1 MKKTICTSLGLA
13 LLMAS
18 QPAAAAANNF
28 ALANNTG
35 AAIKSLSIKRTGTT
49 AWRPL
54 GGSAAQGARTT
65 IAFSDPDCAFDIKAD
80 LADGKSATYSG
91 VNLCDVAT
99 VTLNRGSGG
108 ALWVDYD

>member
-1 MKKTICTSLGLA
+1 MKRVMSVSLGLA
-13 LLMAS
+13 LLALS
-18 QPAAAAANNF
+18 QSAVAAATNF
-28 ALANNTG
+28 TLVNKTG

-49 AWRPL
+49 AWRSLAATP
-54 GGSAAQGARTT
+54 AQGAQAA

-80 LADGKSATYSG
+80 LADGQSATFSG

>member
-18 QPAAAAANNF
+18 QPVTAAANGF
-28 ALANNTG
+28 TLANNTG